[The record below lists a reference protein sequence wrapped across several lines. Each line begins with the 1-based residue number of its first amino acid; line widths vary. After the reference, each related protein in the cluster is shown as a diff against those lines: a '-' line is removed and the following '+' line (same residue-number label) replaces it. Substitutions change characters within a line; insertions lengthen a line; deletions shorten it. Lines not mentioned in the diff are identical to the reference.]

1 MKKIALYCVLIMI
14 CFGAP
19 NTAQSPKNQ
28 IIENQMQNQL
38 GWFFG
43 VGLGTGVQTWK
54 IRYIGQKTGSDRF
67 LLTNATFKIGAY
79 QNFSEIIG
87 LRYYYS
93 LDVGYTQGDPASNVF
108 DNQNIRQPGIIRPV
122 GFFIF
127 SQTHMFNIDLIVN
140 AYSKE
145 NKRLDLIMGAG
156 IGSFVPEYHTRE
168 GARRSEYSNYASSY
182 AVDLQAHINVGA
194 KMIFNQKY
202 GFELMAK
209 VPVISPTAL
218 GTSYLSV
225 GGATI
230 SPKASEIELANYTI
244 NLSFIIEL

>member
-1 MKKIALYCVLIMI
+1 MKKIALYCILMMV

-19 NTAQSPKNQ
+19 DTTTQSPQ
-28 IIENQMQNQL
+28 NQMAKSQIQNQM

-43 VGLGTGVQTWK
+43 VGLGTGIQTWK
-54 IRYIGQKTGSDRF
+54 IRYIGQKTGNDRF
-67 LLTNATFKIGAY
+67 FLTNATFKIGAY

-93 LDVGYTQGDPASNVF
+93 LDVGYTQGDSASNVF
-108 DNQNIRQPGIIRPV
+108 NNQTTQQHGIRSV

-127 SQTHMFNIDLIVN
+127 SQTHMFNIDLIIN
-140 AYSKE
+140 AYSNE

-168 GARRSEYSNYASSY
+168 GTRRSEYGNYASSY

-194 KMIFNQKY
+194 KMIFDQKY

-209 VPVISPTAL
+209 VPVVSPTAL
-218 GTSYLSV
+218 GTSYWSA

-230 SPKASEIELANYTI
+230 KPKASEIELANYTI
-244 NLSFIIEL
+244 NLSFILEL